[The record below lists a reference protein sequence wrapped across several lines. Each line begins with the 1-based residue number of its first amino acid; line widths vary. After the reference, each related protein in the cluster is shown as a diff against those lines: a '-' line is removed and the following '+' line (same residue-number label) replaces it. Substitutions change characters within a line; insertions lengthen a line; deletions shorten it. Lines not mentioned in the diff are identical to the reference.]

1 MHAAAVEGGRSY
13 ADAAAEHQ
21 QRELERKRKLEQL
34 EELERKVQ
42 KRKEKKQ
49 RKKEERRHKREKKR
63 RKRHISKHGAPL
75 VRALRDLQ
83 PSMAGETVIAV
94 GRIVDEGEPVPA
106 LPAKTEHHHRPPAAD
121 HDDDEGLDELSAEAI
136 ARRKMKK
143 KALERA
149 ISSGGGEREE
159 AESVRRWEEEER
171 RRRQAECWR
180 TLPALNRNQDRF
192 RLAKD
197 GRDVILEFDRRQED
211 TFLPDNTDLWVWGT
225 LEARIVPLSELC
237 MWRDVAGT
245 IPLAEEVPV
254 FVVHLAKWKLASECT
269 DSSE

>member
-1 MHAAAVEGGRSY
+1 LFA
-13 ADAAAEHQ
+13 
-21 QRELERKRKLEQL
+21 
-34 EELERKVQ
+34 ELERKVQ
-42 KRKEKKQ
+42 KRREKKQ

-106 LPAKTEHHHRPPAAD
+106 LPAKTEHHKRPPAAD
-121 HDDDEGLDELSAEAI
+121 QDEGLDELSAEAI
-136 ARRKMKK
+136 ARRKMK

-197 GRDVILEFDRRQED
+197 GRDVILEFDRAQED

-225 LEARIVPLSELC
+225 LEVPRPPRPHTHTLTCNDVVNKARIVPLSELC
-237 MWRDVAGT
+237 VWRDVAGT

>member
-1 MHAAAVEGGRSY
+1 MLA
-13 ADAAAEHQ
+13 
-21 QRELERKRKLEQL
+21 
-34 EELERKVQ
+34 ELERKVQ

-63 RKRHISKHGAPL
+63 RKRHIREHGAPL

-94 GRIVDEGEPVPA
+94 GRIVDEGAPAPA

-149 ISSGGGEREE
+149 ISSGGEREE

-192 RLAKD
+192 RLVKD
-197 GRDVILEFDRRQED
+197 GRDVILEFDRTQED

-225 LEARIVPLSELC
+225 LEVTHPPHDTHDTHDRTRANR
-237 MWRDVAGT
+237 
-245 IPLAEEVPV
+245 
-254 FVVHLAKWKLASECT
+254 
-269 DSSE
+269 